1 MDNIEFNSVEQV
13 DELYLKLIDE
23 YNDVL
28 AQFEELDELDDSIQE
43 LRCLNLDRY
52 DFSLMAEVYSAI
64 DNNYTA
70 NECIENME
78 ECEKEIDEIREKVTG
93 IDLKEHLFNL
103 YNLEYRKE
111 QYEIQL
117 AACEKYLEKCSHH
130 KEMKKKKALIRPAS
144 PKRTV
149 EEKRAIRPASP
160 RRTGASYTP
169 EKKEKIEDIPKL
181 QTLTPIQT
189 VPKLEPVVETKVQ
202 KPPTPE
208 IPPIPQL
215 PELEQK
221 IELEPTIVLPAI
233 VPKKREKVTKV
244 KNTTAP
250 LPDLSIL
257 PSLDVIASTAPIVSE
272 TVEPPKKK
280 GGRGKKNTD

>member
-23 YNDVL
+23 YNDILV
-28 AQFEELDELDDSIQE
+28 QFEELDELDDSIQE

-78 ECEKEIDEIREKVTG
+78 ECEREIDEIREKVTG

-144 PKRTV
+144 PKRS
-149 EEKRAIRPASP
+149 EEKKSIRPASP
-160 RRTGASYTP
+160 RRNGGSYTP

-181 QTLTPIQT
+181 ETLTPVKT
-189 VPKLEPVVETKVQ
+189 VPKLEPVSETIIQ

-208 IPPIPQL
+208 IPVVSQL
-215 PELEQK
+215 PE
-221 IELEPTIVLPAI
+221 IEPTVVLPPI
-233 VPKKREKVTKV
+233 SKKKEKIAKI
-244 KNTTAP
+244 KTTNVS
-250 LPDLSIL
+250 LPDISSL
-257 PSLDVIASTAPIVSE
+257 PSLDVVTSEVSP
-272 TVEPPKKK
+272 EPPKKK
-280 GGRGKKNTD
+280 GGRAKKNTE

>member
-23 YNDVL
+23 YNEVL
-28 AQFEELDELDDSIQE
+28 VQFEELDELDDAIQE

-52 DFSLMAEVYSAI
+52 DFSLMSEVYSAI

-78 ECEKEIDEIREKVTG
+78 ECESEIDEIREKVAG

-144 PKRTV
+144 PKRS
-149 EEKRAIRPASP
+149 EEKKSLRPASP
-160 RRTGASYTP
+160 RRNGGSYTP
-169 EKKEKIEDIPKL
+169 EKKEKIEDVPKL
-181 QTLTPIQT
+181 QSLTPVQV
-189 VPKLEPVVETKVQ
+189 VPKLETVKENIS
-202 KPPTPE
+202 KPPTP
-208 IPPIPQL
+208 PFPIVQLPKLEPEVSLEPTLVLPAVTKKKVTKAKTSITSL
-215 PELEQK
+215 PELST
-221 IELEPTIVLPAI
+221 LPVLDIISP
-233 VPKKREKVTKV
+233 VV
-244 KNTTAP
+244 AP
-250 LPDLSIL
+250 
-257 PSLDVIASTAPIVSE
+257 VSE
-272 TVEPPKKK
+272 PVETPEPVKKK
-280 GGRGKKNTD
+280 GGRGKKNTE